1 MTTCRDAIKIF
12 EESEVRNP
20 EKLPAEEATQVKLY
34 FMKPPIQKLDPAAL
48 ATLKE
53 CVHLAI
59 SSNSIDKMV
68 NFGALENLEILS
80 LGRNNI
86 KKIEMLES
94 VSDHLE
100 QLWLSYNHI
109 SSLNGLEKCKNL
121 KVLYIGN
128 NKISDLKEVHKLVAL
143 AGLEE
148 LVMYGNPLHAKI
160 VEDGD
165 LQWPLAVLKILPNL
179 KKLDGIST
187 IEWKVKISE
196 GNEKQLKW
204 LFEKIDADGSGDIS
218 ISEMKGALLDDEIRR
233 EMGVA
238 KGKAEEVF
246 AEMDD
251 DGSGSITFEEFC
263 KYFSTKTD
271 LAGLM

>member
-1 MTTCRDAIKIF
+1 M
-12 EESEVRNP
+12 
-20 EKLPAEEATQVKLY
+20 KLY
-34 FMKPPIQKLDPAAL
+34 FMKPPITKLDPAAL
-48 ATLKE
+48 ARLKE

-59 SSNSIDKMV
+59 SSNSIDKMA
-68 NFGALENLEILS
+68 NLGALENLEILS

-86 KKIEMLES
+86 KKIEQLDS
-94 VSDHLE
+94 VGDHLE
-100 QLWLSYNHI
+100 QLWLSYNNI
-109 SSLNGLEKCKNL
+109 SSLNGLDKCKAL
-121 KVLYIGN
+121 KVLYVGN
-128 NKISDLKEVHKLVAL
+128 NKISDIKEIHKLVSMPK
-143 AGLEE
+143 LEE
-148 LVMYGNPLHAKI
+148 LVMYGNPLHSKI

-218 ISEMKGALLDDEIRR
+218 IAEMKAALTDDEVRR

-238 KGKAEEVF
+238 KNKAEEVF

-251 DGSGSITFEEFC
+251 DGSGSIEWPEFVA
-263 KYFSTKTD
+263 YFSTKTD